1 MYFMYRIQLNYDLFI
16 IKDPLR
22 FRVFFSLSMKV
33 TVKQSKYYLKQL
45 EFGIHVHRSFGAD
58 DDMILCKHE
67 GNVSFVF
74 F

>member
-1 MYFMYRIQLNYDLFI
+1 
-16 IKDPLR
+16 
-22 FRVFFSLSMKV
+22 MKV

-67 GNVSFVF
+67 DNVSFVF
-74 F
+74 FLTFVWVEMDPSLFRSVEPLK